1 LFTVSLT
8 VLVLA
13 ALGVYD
19 RRGALRLPWRSQS
32 IGSLGRRTEILWLGC
47 LLAPLLAIALPSS
60 PIFGGTKHW
69 ITAYPFLALFA
80 GRGLSSVLERPELEV
95 WTGRRWP
102 SLGLAA
108 LLLMPSAVET
118 AHSHPFGLSHYMP
131 IAGGVPGAADLG
143 MNRQFWGFTTGSVA
157 PWIARRL
164 PEGGSVWI
172 CDTTHEAW
180 RMMQRDGLIPGNM
193 RVASSMHSAD
203 LVLVHHEAH
212 FSEVD
217 HQAWLA
223 FGSVRPVHVLLY
235 DGVPII
241 SIYENPVLTE
251 VEQTVASPVD

>member
-1 LFTVSLT
+1 M
-8 VLVLA
+8 
-13 ALGVYD
+13 
-19 RRGALRLPWRSQS
+19 
-32 IGSLGRRTEILWLGC
+32 
-47 LLAPLLAIALPSS
+47 LAPLLAIALPSS

-80 GRGLSSVLERPELEV
+80 GRGLLSVLERPELDV

-102 SLGLAA
+102 SWGLATLF
-108 LLLMPSAVET
+108 LLPGAVET

-157 PWIARRL
+157 QWIARRL

-180 RMMQRDGLIPGNM
+180 LMMQRDGLIPENI
-193 RVASSMHSAD
+193 RAASSMRSAD

-217 HQAWLA
+217 HQAWVA
-223 FGSVRPVHVLLY
+223 FGNVRPIHVLLD

-241 SIYENPVLTE
+241 SIYENPAGSGID
-251 VEQTVASPVD
+251 QDDRPPAD